1 MFLRYSS
8 EVMTFRIF
16 DNKFQ
21 EQVFRTKLEAE
32 YINDIT
38 FCENNIFVCFD
49 NSVIARIYPNSD
61 DYSDNENDEEEDP
74 GYSADPM
81 EQVE

>member
-8 EVMTFRIF
+8 EVQIYKIY

-21 EQVFRTKLEAE
+21 DLVYRTKIETE

-38 FCENNIFVCFD
+38 FSENNIFVCFD
-49 NSVIARIYPNSD
+49 NATVARIYPNDGGS
-61 DYSDNENDEEEDP
+61 ENDNGEEEEQ
-74 GYSADPM
+74 GFNEDPM
-81 EQVE
+81 DQVE